1 MATPQHNTLTSATV
15 AGTAV
20 LPSAEP
26 LRFLTQVLELA
37 VRSRASDIHL
47 RVRRPPMIRVDG
59 VLHPL
64 PDFPVLSVTDT
75 EAIAQKIMSARH
87 WESFQRDLQADLS
100 AGIKGVGRMRVNA
113 FFQRGTI
120 ALSLRVINTRI
131 PTPQEL
137 KLPPVVG
144 AFTGLERG
152 LVILTGATGSGKS
165 TTIASL
171 INEINFHQARHII
184 TIEDP
189 IEYLFQDQRAMISQ
203 REIGIDAPNFAM
215 AMRAALRE
223 DPDVILLGEMRDPE
237 SIDIALTA
245 AETGHL
251 VFSTLHAPATA
262 ETVTRMI
269 SSFLPEAQPTIRAK
283 LAANLVAVVAQRLLP
298 HASGK
303 GRTVACEVLT
313 VSQRVREL
321 ILDPLRV
328 KDIADL
334 VRKSSVVEGMLHFD
348 QHLLDLYKRGEIT
361 DETALQHATSA
372 TDLRLKLEGFK

>member
-1 MATPQHNTLTSATV
+1 
-15 AGTAV
+15 
-20 LPSAEP
+20 
-26 LRFLTQVLELA
+26 
-37 VRSRASDIHL
+37 
-47 RVRRPPMIRVDG
+47 
-59 VLHPL
+59 
-64 PDFPVLSVTDT
+64 
-75 EAIAQKIMSARH
+75 
-87 WESFQRDLQADLS
+87 
-100 AGIKGVGRMRVNA
+100 
-113 FFQRGTI
+113 
-120 ALSLRVINTRI
+120 
-131 PTPQEL
+131 
-137 KLPPVVG
+137 
-144 AFTGLERG
+144 
-152 LVILTGATGSGKS
+152 
-165 TTIASL
+165 
-171 INEINFHQARHII
+171 
-184 TIEDP
+184 
-189 IEYLFQDQRAMISQ
+189 
-203 REIGIDAPNFAM
+203 M
-215 AMRAALRE
+215 AMKSALRE

-303 GRTVACEVLT
+303 GRVVACEVLT

-372 TDLRLKLEGFK
+372 TDLRLRLEGFK